1 MTVLKALTP
10 VVTSGGSSSL
20 GLYPLPRSGLSINVG
35 AVENAMQLNFL
46 LELGRAVRIYTV
58 WTVQAALRRRGAF
71 EHRAS

>member
-1 MTVLKALTP
+1 MTVLKALMP

-58 WTVQAALRRRGAF
+58 WMVQAALR
-71 EHRAS
+71 